1 MSKDFD
7 NKVLEFFK
15 KYQDRGMMKWQGMM
29 LSDHTAALNKERQ
42 RSKIEY
48 KKKIT
53 QDIATISEILMD
65 GYLNHKQVSV
75 QLNEL
80 TLQGNYLP
88 DVVGFVDGY
97 DGDQF
102 FLSGQLINLDD
113 VNHIEILD

>member
-7 NKVLEFFK
+7 DKVLEFFK

-65 GYLNHKQVSV
+65 GY
-75 QLNEL
+75 
-80 TLQGNYLP
+80 
-88 DVVGFVDGY
+88 